1 MSIYQRERGKM
12 ISNNIYLRFDTFDD
26 EKSVLNF
33 IKEEKN
39 FKANSKTWKKDIYK
53 LLRYKKKHLRNFGKD
68 NQYRNIFGYY
78 LKIMIPDTFDK
89 RVDEF
94 VRETMLEIDKRFLKD
109 LYVYKIITEGKGR
122 YVEIIC
128 FTRYVYKR
136 ANRCLKKYQR
146 DYYYN
151 QKTKKLCKKDHPD
164 AVLKAKKGDL
174 MLDSSGHKIYE
185 IVEVKAVEDRIFV
198 YKTIQELTRRLK
210 NAVAT
215 VIKDN
220 QYHELIV
227 NIVSRIT
234 IDKDDSSAV
243 KKYKQQRNIVI
254 RKINEIIRSFIE
266 HMKLGNLLT
275 SSKIEEVNEEWCKKV
290 DEMAHEKSCSFDDM
304 KDYLYK
310 WWQQNIIEV
319 MF

>member
-1 MSIYQRERGKM
+1 M

-151 QKTKKLCKKDHPD
+151 RKTKKLCKKDHPD

-174 MLDSSGHKIYE
+174 MLDSKGHEIYE
-185 IVEVKAVEDRIFV
+185 IVEVKVVEDRIFV
-198 YKTIQELTRRLK
+198 L
-210 NAVAT
+210 
-215 VIKDN
+215 
-220 QYHELIV
+220 
-227 NIVSRIT
+227 
-234 IDKDDSSAV
+234 
-243 KKYKQQRNIVI
+243 
-254 RKINEIIRSFIE
+254 
-266 HMKLGNLLT
+266 
-275 SSKIEEVNEEWCKKV
+275 
-290 DEMAHEKSCSFDDM
+290 
-304 KDYLYK
+304 
-310 WWQQNIIEV
+310 
-319 MF
+319 

>member
-1 MSIYQRERGKM
+1 MY
-12 ISNNIYLRFDTFDD
+12 
-26 EKSVLNF
+26 
-33 IKEEKN
+33 
-39 FKANSKTWKKDIYK
+39 A
-53 LLRYKKKHLRNFGKD
+53 
-68 NQYRNIFGYY
+68 
-78 LKIMIPDTFDK
+78 
-89 RVDEF
+89 
-94 VRETMLEIDKRFLKD
+94 
-109 LYVYKIITEGKGR
+109 
-122 YVEIIC
+122 EIIC
-128 FTRYVYKR
+128 FTRYVYKN

-174 MLDSSGHKIYE
+174 ILDSSGHKIYE
-185 IVEVKAVEDRIFV
+185 VVEVKAVEDRIFV

-275 SSKIEEVNEEWCKKV
+275 ISEIEEVNEEWCKKV
-290 DEMAHEKSCSFDDM
+290 DEMAHEKSSSFDDM